1 MTFAGFNILFFIAFI
16 LSAAVQYNDPDP
28 LMWMAIYIA
37 AAGMCAAEFTKT
49 QPRWLPG
56 LLLAVTL
63 VWILSLLP
71 NIVGK
76 VSWAEIV
83 GSIGMKS
90 QAVEEAREIGGLSI
104 VLVWALC
111 LLTRQQLKKP

>member
-1 MTFAGFNILFFIAFI
+1 MTFAGFNILFFFAFI

-28 LMWMAIYIA
+28 LAWMTIYIA
-37 AAGMCAAEFTKT
+37 AAVMCAAQLAKR

-63 VWILSLLP
+63 LWIISLLS
-71 NIVGK
+71 NIVGE
-76 VSWAEIV
+76 VSWAQIV
-83 GSIGMKS
+83 ESISMKT
-90 QAVEEAREIGGLSI
+90 QTVEEAREIGGLSV
-104 VLVWALC
+104 VLAWALC